1 MSIYGNMFN
10 IDNIGELVA
19 SGHLAEALSALDDAI
34 LAESADDAAYFM
46 RGKLYWRIGNHKAA
60 ITDFETAIA
69 LNPQSKARHA
79 LEMARDIT
87 DYFNP
92 DLLNP

>member
-1 MSIYGNMFN
+1 MFN
-10 IDNIGELVA
+10 INYIGELIG
-19 SGHLAEALSALDDAI
+19 SGHLNEALSALDEVIMAD
-34 LAESADDAAYFM
+34 SADDTAFFM
-46 RGKLYWRIGNHKAA
+46 RGKLHWRIGNSKAA

-69 LNPQSKARHA
+69 LNPKSKARHA